1 MGEGKDG
8 EELKGWR
15 LGYCGKRNGRDIMRT
30 LQPQVKGGFE
40 LFLQSLV
47 PPSRSMFLTS
57 SGVTEGYT
65 VLLLFYS
72 VCFMLLWCTFYAT
85 IITHPHKWQFSYWKI
100 RFANIHQCP
109 VQAPVGMFMSAFR
122 NSSNRHLSHLSKML
136 SFRFLSADAV
146 SLGFV

>member
-1 MGEGKDG
+1 
-8 EELKGWR
+8 
-15 LGYCGKRNGRDIMRT
+15 MRT

-72 VCFMLLWCTFYAT
+72 VCFMLL
-85 IITHPHKWQFSYWKI
+85 
-100 RFANIHQCP
+100 
-109 VQAPVGMFMSAFR
+109 
-122 NSSNRHLSHLSKML
+122 
-136 SFRFLSADAV
+136 
-146 SLGFV
+146 